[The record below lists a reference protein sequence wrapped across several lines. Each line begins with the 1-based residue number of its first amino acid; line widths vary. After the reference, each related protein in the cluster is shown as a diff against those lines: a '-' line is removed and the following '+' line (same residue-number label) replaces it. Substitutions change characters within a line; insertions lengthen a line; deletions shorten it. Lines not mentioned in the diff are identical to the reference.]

1 MPAAILQSNL
11 LAKLP
16 CPREV
21 SKKKVDLFK
30 KSLPNGKGS
39 ESHESLSRQ
48 SFGHEDK
55 SKAKTEKTPAKGA
68 SPEKGK
74 GPAKGPA
81 MRKPASALK
90 LPKAEGL
97 SLEDKME
104 IFHKKGSQDVNG
116 FLDSLTQQQREALWG
131 RFARARESLKDP
143 QCDKLW
149 NEHCKGKGSESKK
162 KQLLEVFLKSKGD
175 LKKSNLFHKELLSIS
190 EVHGNLAESCA

>member
-1 MPAAILQSNL
+1 MGKAVKAMKASPGKV
-11 LAKLP
+11 LAMKT
-16 CPREV
+16 
-21 SKKKVDLFK
+21 
-30 KSLPNGKGS
+30 
-39 ESHESLSRQ
+39 
-48 SFGHEDK
+48 K

-68 SPEKGK
+68 GPEKGK

-104 IFHKKGSQDVNG
+104 IFHKKGSQGVNG

>member
-1 MPAAILQSNL
+1 MMGLHFSEFMTVFACSHFAIKPFGQV
-11 LAKLP
+11 ALP
-16 CPREV
+16 KG
-21 SKKKVDLFK
+21 SFQKKKWIFSK
-30 KSLPNGKGS
+30 NHCQMGKAVKAMKASPGKV
-39 ESHESLSRQ
+39 LAMKT
-48 SFGHEDK
+48 K

-90 LPKAEGL
+90 LPKDEGL

-116 FLDSLTQQQREALWG
+116 FLGSLTQQQREALWG

-149 NEHCKGKGSESKK
+149 NETLQRKR
-162 KQLLEVFLKSKGD
+162 Q
-175 LKKSNLFHKELLSIS
+175 
-190 EVHGNLAESCA
+190 